1 MKKILNVIAGAMF
14 ISVTA
19 LNVSCKCSDDRDQVN
34 ETNGMV
40 NDTVTG
46 NGYDMNNS
54 GSEMR
59 DASGSSG
66 TNTSGDNNYS
76 GNNDGVITTS
86 DTVPKEN
93 IVPSG
98 GSKGEARYSSSGDN

>member
-1 MKKILNVIAGAMF
+1 MF
-14 ISVTA
+14 ISVAA

-34 ETNGMV
+34 ETNRTM

-59 DASGSSG
+59 NASSSSG
-66 TNTSGDNNYS
+66 TNTSGNTNNS
-76 GNNDGVITTS
+76 GNNNDGVITTS